1 MSNLALVSEDGQ
13 KLETFKRDD
22 LPIAVHGLTVNYGT
36 TPAIFSIDVSIPAGS
51 LTGIIGPNG
60 AGKSTFLKALMSI
73 EQPVS
78 GHITFHNQALRD
90 VRDKIAY
97 VPQRAD
103 VDWDFPASVSDVV
116 GMGLYSKMGL
126 WGRMGKSAKQKIN
139 GALEKVGLTHFA
151 DRQIGQL
158 SGGQQQRVFL
168 ARALVQDAE
177 IYLFDEPFAGVDAA
191 TENSIIEILKELQDS
206 GKTILVVHHDLHTVT
221 EYFDHALLLN
231 KRLISFGPTQDSFTK
246 DYLAKTYGKPIDPL
260 NREHVI

>member
-36 TPAIFSIDVSIPAGS
+36 TPAIYSIDVSIPAGS
-51 LTGIIGPNG
+51 LTGIIGPNVPE
-60 AGKSTFLKALMSI
+60 SRPFLKALMSI

-158 SGGQQQRVFL
+158 SGGQQQRVFRSRTC
-168 ARALVQDAE
+168 AGRRD
-177 IYLFDEPFAGVDAA
+177 LFV
-191 TENSIIEILKELQDS
+191 
-206 GKTILVVHHDLHTVT
+206 
-221 EYFDHALLLN
+221 
-231 KRLISFGPTQDSFTK
+231 
-246 DYLAKTYGKPIDPL
+246 
-260 NREHVI
+260 

>member
-36 TPAIFSIDVSIPAGS
+36 TPAIYSIDVSIPAGS

-139 GALEKVGLTHFA
+139 GALEKLG
-151 DRQIGQL
+151 
-158 SGGQQQRVFL
+158 
-168 ARALVQDAE
+168 
-177 IYLFDEPFAGVDAA
+177 
-191 TENSIIEILKELQDS
+191 
-206 GKTILVVHHDLHTVT
+206 
-221 EYFDHALLLN
+221 
-231 KRLISFGPTQDSFTK
+231 
-246 DYLAKTYGKPIDPL
+246 
-260 NREHVI
+260 